1 MMTESDYGALI
12 DAMLKR
18 SDGRLDADV
27 LRLCFYKRMSWRTL
41 VEVLCSYIT
50 ARGLLKDAD
59 VAVVTGEQLN
69 EINSLRAETERL
81 RSESAGIYS
90 KLVNAMGE
98 LHSCRERLL
107 AEQKARLRLE
117 NETERIRWMAA
128 LKEDRVMT
136 EEDVHD

>member
-1 MMTESDYGALI
+1 MMTESDYGSLI

-41 VEVLCSYIT
+41 VEVLCNYIT

-59 VAVVTGEQLN
+59 EAVITGEQLI
-69 EINSLRAETERL
+69 EIDTLKAENARL

-117 NETERIRWMAA
+117 NEAERLRWMAVLNGTGTSA
-128 LKEDRVMT
+128 GEVRP
-136 EEDVHD
+136 

>member
-12 DAMLKR
+12 DTMLKR

-59 VAVVTGEQLN
+59 VAVVTGEQLI
-69 EINSLRAETERL
+69 EINSLRAETE

-117 NETERIRWMAA
+117 NETERLRWMAA
-128 LKEDRVMT
+128 LNGEKVNT
-136 EEDVHD
+136 EERRHV

>member
-41 VEVLCSYIT
+41 VEVLCNYIT
-50 ARGLLKDAD
+50 ARDMLKDAD
-59 VAVVTGEQLN
+59 GAIVTGEQLI
-69 EINSLRAETERL
+69 EIEALKAENGRL
-81 RSESAGIYS
+81 RSESNGLYS
-90 KLVNAMGE
+90 RLMNTMGE

-117 NETERIRWMAA
+117 NEAERLRWMAVLNGTGTSA
-128 LKEDRVMT
+128 GEVRP
-136 EEDVHD
+136 

>member
-1 MMTESDYGALI
+1 M
-12 DAMLKR
+12 
-18 SDGRLDADV
+18 
-27 LRLCFYKRMSWRTL
+27 
-41 VEVLCSYIT
+41 
-50 ARGLLKDAD
+50 
-59 VAVVTGEQLN
+59 AVVTGEQLI

-117 NETERIRWMAA
+117 NETERLRWMAA

>member
-1 MMTESDYGALI
+1 MTESDYGALI
-12 DAMLKR
+12 DTMLKR

-41 VEVLCSYIT
+41 VEVLCNYIT
-50 ARGLLKDAD
+50 ARDLLKDAD
-59 VAVVTGEQLN
+59 EAVITGEQLI

-81 RSESAGIYS
+81 RSESGGLYAR
-90 KLVNAMGE
+90 LLTVMGE

-117 NETERIRWMAA
+117 NETERLRWMAA
-128 LKEDRVMT
+128 LNGEKVNT
-136 EEDVHD
+136 EERRHV